1 MTNNGKSFQYVKEK
15 SEIKKGIKATSDND
29 RRNCIRKCKEMRCMK
44 KKYIFVF
51 LLVFGLVVVSCVHY
65 QFNNNRE
72 TVDILIVNGTVITMD
87 SNRTILE
94 AGAVVIKDGT
104 IVAVGPSE
112 SLKSKFKAKE
122 TINAN
127 GKIVMP
133 GLINTHTHAAMVIF
147 RGFADD
153 LPTQEWLENY
163 IWSAEAKYINAETVR
178 LGTLLAI
185 AEMIRSGIT
194 TFNDM
199 YFFEDEV
206 VQAAKEAGIRAVVGE
221 CLLDFP
227 TPNKKT
233 PQEGL
238 KYTEMLIQKWRDDPL
253 ITVAVAPHA
262 PYTCSPEILKS
273 AKNLSDKYNVPLHI
287 HLSETEKEVN
297 DIQKKYSLTPVEYL
311 DSLGVLGD
319 NVIAAHCVHLTEED
333 IQLIVQRKVGVAH
346 DPESNM
352 KLASGVA
359 PIPDLLDAG
368 VKIGLGT
375 DGAASN
381 NDLNMFEEMDTTA
394 KLHKVFR
401 HDPTVIDARTVVEMA
416 TIGGA
421 RVLGLNDQI
430 GSIEGGK
437 KADIIIINLNKPHTV
452 PLYNPYSHVVYAID
466 GADVETVII
475 EGRIVMRNHKI
486 LTISEDEIIQD
497 VHVLTARIKEESR
510 K

>member
-1 MTNNGKSFQYVKEK
+1 MN
-15 SEIKKGIKATSDND
+15 
-29 RRNCIRKCKEMRCMK
+29 RR
-44 KKYIFVF
+44 YIFVF
-51 LLVFGLVVVSCVHY
+51 LLVLGLVVVSCVYY
-65 QFNNNRE
+65 QFNDNRE
-72 TVDILIVNGTVITMD
+72 TVDILIVKGTVITMD
-87 SNRTILE
+87 SNGTVLE
-94 AGAVVIKDGT
+94 AGTVVINDGT
-104 IVAVGPSE
+104 IVAVGASE

-127 GKIVMP
+127 GRIVMP

-163 IWSAEAKYINAETVR
+163 IWPAEAKYINAETVR

-185 AEMIRSGIT
+185 AEMLRSGTT

-206 VQAAKEAGIRAVVGE
+206 AKAAKEAGIRAVVGE
-221 CLLDFP
+221 ALLDFP

-238 KYTEMLIQKWRDDPL
+238 EYSEMLIQKWRGDPL
-253 ITVAVAPHA
+253 VTVAVAPHA
-262 PYTCSPEILKS
+262 PYTCSPEILKA
-273 AKNLSDKYNVPLHI
+273 AKNISDKYNVRFHI

-297 DIQKKYSLTPVEYL
+297 KIQKKYGLTPVGYM

-333 IQLIVQRKVGVAH
+333 IQLIAHRKVGVAH

-401 HDPTVIDARTVVEMA
+401 QDPTVIDAQTVVEMA

-421 RVLGLNDQI
+421 RVLGLDDQI
-430 GSIEGGK
+430 GSIEEGK
-437 KADIIIINLNKPHTV
+437 RADIIVIDLNKPHTI
-452 PLYNPYSHVVYAID
+452 PLYNPYSHIVYVID

-475 EGRIVMRNHKI
+475 DGKIVMRNQKI
-486 LTISEDEIIQD
+486 LTINEAEIIRD
-497 VHVLTARIKEESR
+497 IRALAVRIKEEN
-510 K
+510 

>member
-1 MTNNGKSFQYVKEK
+1 MN
-15 SEIKKGIKATSDND
+15 
-29 RRNCIRKCKEMRCMK
+29 RR
-44 KKYIFVF
+44 YIFVF
-51 LLVFGLVVVSCVHY
+51 LLVLGLVVVSCVYY
-65 QFNNNRE
+65 QFNDNRE
-72 TVDILIVNGTVITMD
+72 TVDILIVKGTVITMD
-87 SNRTILE
+87 SNRTVLE
-94 AGAVVIKDGT
+94 AGTVVIKDGT
-104 IVAVGPSE
+104 IVAVGASE
-112 SLKSKFKAKE
+112 SLKSNFKAKE

-163 IWSAEAKYINAETVR
+163 IWPAEAKYINAETVR

-185 AEMIRSGIT
+185 AEMIRSGTT

-206 VQAAKEAGIRAVVGE
+206 AKAAKEAGIRAVVGE
-221 CLLDFP
+221 ALLDFP

-238 KYTEMLIQKWRDDPL
+238 EYTEMLIQKWRDDPL

-262 PYTCSPEILKS
+262 PYTCSPEILKA
-273 AKNLSDKYNVPLHI
+273 AKNLSDKYNVRFHI

-297 DIQKKYSLTPVEYL
+297 DIQEKYGLTPVGYM

-333 IQLIVQRKVGVAH
+333 IQLIAHRKVGVAH

-401 HDPTVIDARTVVEMA
+401 HDPTVIDAQTVVEMA

-421 RVLGLNDQI
+421 RILGLDDQI
-430 GSIEGGK
+430 GSIEEGK
-437 KADIIIINLNKPHTV
+437 RADIIIINLNKPHTI
-452 PLYNPYSHVVYAID
+452 PLYNPYSHIVYVID

-475 EGRIVMRNHKI
+475 DGKTVMLNQKI
-486 LTISEDEIIQD
+486 LTINEEEIIRD
-497 VHVLTARIKEESR
+497 IRALAVRIKEEN
-510 K
+510 